1 MNRGV
6 TSLGLK
12 GLREQLGNG
21 ATWNNRFALMLAVGL
36 IALLAVSCSSSK
48 VSPNAAA
55 SVHASSKPAPPPPTV
70 TITVHPAGFDPPAVT
85 TTVEG
90 NIIWT
95 QGDAKAHTIT
105 SGDPGKP
112 DGKFES
118 GPLAKGSSFTLV
130 LHTAGTYHYF
140 DKNYPT
146 LSGQIVVRPH

>member
-1 MNRGV
+1 MNRDV
-6 TSLGLK
+6 TSFGPV
-12 GLREQLGNG
+12 GIHEEFGSGTRRNS
-21 ATWNNRFALMLAVGL
+21 RFALMLAMCV
-36 IALLAVSCSSSK
+36 IAIVAVSCSSSK
-48 VSPNAAA
+48 ASPGAAA
-55 SVHASSKPAPPPPTV
+55 SVHASSKPPPPPPTV

-90 NIIWT
+90 NIIWS
-95 QGDAKAHTIT
+95 QGDAKAHIIT

-140 DKNYPT
+140 DKNSPT
-146 LSGQIVVRPH
+146 LSGQIVVRTH

>member
-1 MNRGV
+1 MNRDV
-6 TSLGLK
+6 TSFGQV
-12 GLREQLGNG
+12 GIREEFGRG
-21 ATWNNRFALMLAVGL
+21 AGWNSRFALTLAVCL
-36 IALLAVSCSSSK
+36 IAILAMSCSSSK
-48 VSPNAAA
+48 ASPRVAA
-55 SVHASSKPAPPPPTV
+55 SVRASSKPAPPPPTV

-85 TTVEG
+85 TTLEG

-95 QGDAKAHTIT
+95 QGDAKAHVIA

-130 LHTAGTYHYF
+130 LHTAGTYHCF
-140 DKNYPT
+140 DKNFPT

>member
-1 MNRGV
+1 M
-6 TSLGLK
+6 GLH
-12 GLREQLGNG
+12 EELGNG
-21 ATWNNRFALMLAVGL
+21 AGWNRRFALMLAVGL
-36 IALLAVSCSSSK
+36 IAILAVSCSSSK
-48 VSPNAAA
+48 ASPGAAA
-55 SVHASSKPAPPPPTV
+55 SLHASSKPAPPPPTV

-140 DKNYPT
+140 DKNFPT
-146 LSGQIVVRPH
+146 LGGQIVVRPH

>member
-12 GLREQLGNG
+12 GLHEELGNR
-21 ATWNNRFALMLAVGL
+21 APRNSRFALMLAVGL
-36 IALLAVSCSSSK
+36 TALLAVSCSSSK
-48 VSPNAAA
+48 ASPNAAA

-70 TITVHPAGFDPPAVT
+70 TITVHPAGFDPSAVT

-90 NIIWT
+90 NIVWT

>member
-1 MNRGV
+1 MNRDV
-6 TSLGLK
+6 TSFGLVSIPEELGS
-12 GLREQLGNG
+12 RAQ
-21 ATWNNRFALMLAVGL
+21 WSSRFALALAVGL
-36 IALLAVSCSSSK
+36 FALLAVSCSSSK
-48 VSPNAAA
+48 ALPGAAA

-70 TITVHPAGFDPPAVT
+70 TITVQPAGFDPPAVT

-90 NIIWT
+90 NIIWS
-95 QGDAKAHTIT
+95 QGDAKAHIIA

-112 DGKFES
+112 DEKFES

-140 DKNYPT
+140 DKNFPT

>member
-1 MNRGV
+1 M
-6 TSLGLK
+6 GLHEEP
-12 GLREQLGNG
+12 GHG
-21 ATWNNRFALMLAVGL
+21 AGWNSRFALMLAVGL
-36 IALLAVSCSSSK
+36 IAILAVSCSSSK
-48 VSPNAAA
+48 ASPDAAA
-55 SVHASSKPAPPPPTV
+55 SVHASSRPVPPPPTV
-70 TITVHPAGFDPPAVT
+70 TITVHPVGFDPPAVT

-90 NIIWT
+90 NIIWS

-140 DKNYPT
+140 DKNFPT

>member
-1 MNRGV
+1 MKRDV
-6 TSLGLK
+6 TSFGPVRIHEGLGK
-12 GLREQLGNG
+12 GTG
-21 ATWNNRFALMLAVGL
+21 WSSRFALALAVGL
-36 IALLAVSCSSSK
+36 FALLAVSCSPSK
-48 VSPNAAA
+48 ASPGAAA

-90 NIIWT
+90 NIIWS
-95 QGDAKAHTIT
+95 QGDGKAHIIA

-140 DKNYPT
+140 DKNFPT